1 MSKFEKRV
9 NDLIARVLHK
19 VRNRTAPTSKLH
31 PTFTSLKNNTAPF
44 INFPSSI
51 AESVVQYRND
61 HVFTDT
67 TTWAGVKCR
76 LFQLGPFQIKTL
88 CKNVNRGI
96 SFPFTNPRKYKVF
109 VKLGRYRLRHMG
121 DYSKLIRRGV
131 ITERMHRV
139 LQQFLRDYTI
149 FLSRELGKPLILLN
163 HNTDV
168 PILHF
173 KFKEYAAS

>member
-1 MSKFEKRV
+1 MSKFEKGV
-9 NDLIARVLHK
+9 NDLIACVLRK

-31 PTFTSLKNNTAPF
+31 PSFTYLQHNTAPF
-44 INFPSSI
+44 INFPSNVT
-51 AESVVQYRND
+51 ESPVKYKTD

-96 SFPFTNPRKYKVF
+96 SFPRTNPRKYKIF

-139 LQQFLRDYTI
+139 LQQFFKDYTV
-149 FLSRELGKPLILLN
+149 FLSRALGKSLILLN

-173 KFKEYAAS
+173 KFKER